1 MKVNRNDEKRKER
14 EKERER
20 VSGLFIKK
28 EIKGVKRRKRK
39 ELRGLL

>member
-1 MKVNRNDEKRKER
+1 MKVNKNDEKRKER
-14 EKERER
+14 ERKR

-28 EIKGVKRRKRK
+28 EIKGVERRKRK